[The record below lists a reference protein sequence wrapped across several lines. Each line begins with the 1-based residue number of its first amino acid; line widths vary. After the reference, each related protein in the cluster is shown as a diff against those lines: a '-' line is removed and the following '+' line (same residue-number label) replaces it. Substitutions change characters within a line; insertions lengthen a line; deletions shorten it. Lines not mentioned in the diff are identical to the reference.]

1 MKILEL
7 YSGIG
12 GMHMAFT
19 ESRVEGEVKAA
30 IEINNV
36 ANQIYKHN
44 FPETNLLN
52 LNIEGLTVKII
63 EKLDVDTILMSPP
76 CQPFSRNGNQ
86 NDVNDHR
93 TDSFRHILNL
103 LPKLIN
109 IKNLLIENVKGFE
122 VSEMR
127 NILINALVECNY
139 HYQEFILSP
148 SQFNIPNCRHRYY
161 CLAKKEAFKFPTT
174 SLMEQLPLNIP
185 SDSIYAKIE
194 DILDKDE
201 DYENYCLPDNVLKK
215 RLNVVDI
222 CYSESEMSCCFT
234 KAYGRYIEG
243 TGSIFT
249 ELKEQDVIKKLQI
262 LKTFRG
268 NDETYLKI
276 ARSLKLR
283 FFTPTEIAKLMCF
296 PKYFSFPSYIT
307 KKQKYMLLGN
317 SINVTVVSYL
327 IKLLAAYFVI

>member
-103 LPKLIN
+103 LPKLN

-161 CLAKKEAFKFPTT
+161 CLAKKEAFKFATT

-262 LKTFRG
+262 LKTFR
-268 NDETYLKI
+268 
-276 ARSLKLR
+276 
-283 FFTPTEIAKLMCF
+283 EIAKLMCF